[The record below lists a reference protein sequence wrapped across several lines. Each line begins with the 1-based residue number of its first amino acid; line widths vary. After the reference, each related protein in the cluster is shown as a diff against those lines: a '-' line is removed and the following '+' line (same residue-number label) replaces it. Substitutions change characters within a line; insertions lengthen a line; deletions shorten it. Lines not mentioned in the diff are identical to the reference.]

1 MTDVAVSKEQAVAA
15 APRRR
20 RRRRR
25 IPLLQLVC
33 LAVVGVVVL
42 AAILGS
48 LITPH
53 DPSALNLLLSTSN
66 PSSSHWFGTDT
77 LGRDIFSRVVFG
89 SRTALMGPALVA
101 VGAMLVGCIFG
112 TIAGYYG
119 GAVDAWIMRC
129 VDLMWSVPGLL
140 VAIVVIGVIGGGY
153 WIAVT
158 VLIVL
163 TAPWDVRLIRGA
175 TLEQR
180 PRPYVEAVR
189 ALGLPARSVMFKHI
203 WPNVLPVIVANTFLA
218 FAQALVS
225 LAALSFLGLGVPP
238 GTADWGVMLSENRS
252 LLYHDPV
259 AALAPGIAIVL
270 VATAM
275 NLLGDGAYELLADRG
290 RAR

>member
-1 MTDVAVSKEQAVAA
+1 MTGVAVSGEQAV
-15 APRRR
+15 PRVRG

-25 IPLLQLVC
+25 IPLLQLFC

-42 AAILGS
+42 AALLGS
-48 LITPH
+48 QITPH

-66 PSSSHWFGTDT
+66 PSAGHWFGTDT
-77 LGRDIFSRVVFG
+77 LGRDIFSRVVIG

-101 VGAMLVGCIFG
+101 VGAMLVGNIFG

-140 VAIVVIGVIGGGY
+140 VAIVVVGVIGGGY
-153 WIAVT
+153 WIAVS

-180 PRPYVEAVR
+180 PRAYVEAVR

-238 GTADWGVMLSENRS
+238 GTADWGVMLSENRA

-259 AALAPGIAIVL
+259 AALAPGVAIVL

-275 NLLGDGAYELLADRG
+275 NLLGDWAYELLADRG